1 MDAVAGARYGVGE
14 RHFLVTAE
22 SLADGGDLD
31 LSDEYGADELPSE
44 DGSGRGARDELRS
57 EDGTRGGWRD
67 ELRSEDGT
75 CGGRRDE
82 LPTDDA
88 SGGGRGDELPTEDGT
103 RGGRRDELPTD
114 DASGGGPRDEL
125 PTDDGSGGGPLG
137 GSSREDAS
145 DSDAGDAGER
155 PARIDGRVVRGRLVE
170 PHGVGFPLLV
180 APAYAVGGATLVV
193 VVLAAVAALAFVL
206 GAALARR
213 VVPDPWATWAALLA
227 GLSPPALEH
236 STAVLPALTAG
247 ALLAG
252 AALCALAVRERPLM
266 RSAYGG
272 AVLLAVLPWLDPWLL
287 VPAAPIA
294 ALLARWTAR
303 RGRGLVA
310 FGTVEV
316 QLASLVF
323 YVSLNERLYG
333 GLTPLAVADAPV
345 TGATSVGDYA
355 ARLPRLVTL
364 WLDRDVGL
372 LRWAPVVALALLGAW
387 LLWRSRRERLAQL
400 VAERRDAEH
409 AAFLALAV
417 CAGQV
422 AVAVFTARS
431 LEPGAQLAAA
441 LPCAVPLLAW
451 GLRRA
456 PRVGAVLG
464 AITVAF
470 SAWLALR
477 GEWAPPGSS
486 WGLVVA
492 IGAALAVVAVAGGDW
507 WRRRR
512 ELRL

>member
-1 MDAVAGARYGVGE
+1 MRSVVLWAALFAAYAATLGVDAGGGARYGGEE
-14 RHFLVTAE
+14 RHFLIAAK

-31 LSDEYGADELPSE
+31 LSDEY
-44 DGSGRGARDELRS
+44 ARDELRI
-57 EDGTRGGWRD
+57 E
-67 ELRSEDGT
+67 E
-75 CGGRRDE
+75 
-82 LPTDDA
+82 
-88 SGGGRGDELPTEDGT
+88 
-103 RGGRRDELPTD
+103 
-114 DASGGGPRDEL
+114 
-125 PTDDGSGGGPLG
+125 GSGGGQRDE
-137 GSSREDAS
+137 SSGEDAS
-145 DSDAGDAGER
+145 GSGSGRSGER
-155 PARIDGRVVRGRLVE
+155 PARTDGRVVGGRLVE

-180 APAYAVGGATLVV
+180 APPYAVGGATLVV

-355 ARLPRLVTL
+355 SRLPRLATL
-364 WLDRDVGL
+364 WLDGDVGL
-372 LRWAPVVALALLGAW
+372 LRWAPVVALAFLGAW
-387 LLWRSRRERLAQL
+387 LLWRSRRERLARL
-400 VAERRDAEH
+400 VAEQRDAEH

-431 LEPGAQLAAA
+431 VEPGAQLVAA
-441 LPCAVPLLAW
+441 LPCAVPQVAW

-464 AITVAF
+464 AVTVAF
-470 SAWLALR
+470 GAWLALR
-477 GEWAPPGSS
+477 GEWAPPSSS
-486 WGLVVA
+486 WGLLVA
-492 IGAALAVVAVAGGDW
+492 IGAALAVVAEAGLE
-507 WRRRR
+507 WRGRRR